1 MAMNLM
7 ESVNHAM
14 SVAGNLWES
23 AVNFGDF
30 PWYVRFPAML
40 IAAALSAALI
50 VTLAKAL
57 LYAVVE
63 GTGRAKDWTHNA
75 SVALARLLVESGANF
90 LEGIGNLALLALRML
105 WMPARMALDEMLGV
119 MGRVQKRIE
128 LEMEMRKVWRDQYR
142 ERFTTF
148 REFRAAFEN
157 GMNDDAAHEDKH
169 REEPK
174 FDEEEV
180 RIDSFSDA
188 CRILKLPEDGSFT
201 KALLE
206 ANFRK
211 LMMSAHPDRGGSAHA
226 AAALNRAREIVCQE
240 KGWKS

>member
-7 ESVNHAM
+7 EHANHAM

-23 AVNFGDF
+23 AASW
-30 PWYVRFPAML
+30 PLSWYTKIPVML
-40 IAAALSAALI
+40 IAAALGAALL
-50 VTLAKAL
+50 VTVAKAL
-57 LYAVVE
+57 MYATVE
-63 GTGRAKDWTHNA
+63 GVQRAKEWTHNA
-75 SVALARLLVESGANF
+75 SVALARVIVESGAGF
-90 LEGIGNLALLALRML
+90 LEGIGNLAVLVLRVL

-128 LEMEMRKVWRDQYR
+128 LEMEMRKIWRDQYR

-157 GMNDDAAHEDKH
+157 GMNDDAAHDDNR

-174 FDEEEV
+174 FDEEED
-180 RIDSFSDA
+180 RIDSFAAA
-188 CRILKLPEDGSFT
+188 CSILKLPEDGSFT
-201 KALLE
+201 KAQLE
-206 ANFRK
+206 ASFRK
-211 LMMSAHPDRGGSAHA
+211 LMMQAHPDRGGSAQA
-226 AAALNRAREIVCQE
+226 AAALNRARDIVCQE